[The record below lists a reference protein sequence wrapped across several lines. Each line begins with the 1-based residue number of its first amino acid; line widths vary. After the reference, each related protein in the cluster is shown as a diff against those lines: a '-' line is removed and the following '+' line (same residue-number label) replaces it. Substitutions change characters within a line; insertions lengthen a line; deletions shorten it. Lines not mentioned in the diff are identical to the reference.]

1 MLTRKLFTYALCAS
15 LFLGLPSSCIDWED
29 DPEDTEKGNS
39 KEEGEN
45 HGSKNDETQKSD
57 DPNQKEEDKSEENS
71 SNLSLAKQCAQLINE
86 IRKDP
91 QAYGRKMGIDL
102 EYVQPMPA
110 LKWNDMLASV
120 AQSKAQDMADRNY
133 FDHVDLEGYGINIR
147 INEAGYELEPSW
159 YSSKHLNYFESLHA
173 GTNSTDPAYVVYD
186 LILDKSISDVA
197 EKGHRNHLLGITD
210 WNSSLYDIGVGH
222 GYSQRSTYKHYWSII
237 IAKHSW

>member
-45 HGSKNDETQKSD
+45 HGGKNDETQKGD
-57 DPNQKEEDKSEENS
+57 DPNQKEEDKSEENP

-110 LKWNDMLASV
+110 LNWNDVLAKV
-120 AQSKAQDMADRNY
+120 AQQKAQDMADRNY
-133 FDHVDLEGYGINIR
+133 FSHVSLDGCGVNILM
-147 INEAGYELEPSW
+147 NQAGYKLDPSW
-159 YSSKHLNYFESLHA
+159 YSDPSLNYFESLQA
-173 GTNSTDPAYVVYD
+173 GCSTIDDAIFNLIEDSGTNNVMD
-186 LILDKSISDVA
+186 
-197 EKGHRNHLLGITD
+197 KGHRNHLLGITD
-210 WNSSLYDIGVGH
+210 WNASLYDIGVGY
-222 GYSQRSTYKHYWSII
+222 GYSAHSTYKHYWSII
-237 IAKHSW
+237 IAKHEY